1 MRHTVLGAW
10 FVAVGGCLLSVLF
23 GVVCCG
29 RRHDFSLSVVV
40 DVVVVDVVVVVVV
53 VVVAVADVCC
63 CRLPLVVVVG
73 CR

>member
-23 GVVCCG
+23 SVVCCG

-40 DVVVVDVVVVVVV
+40 DVVVVVV
-53 VVVAVADVCC
+53 VVVAVADVRC
-63 CRLPLVVVVG
+63 CRLSLVVVVG

>member
-40 DVVVVDVVVVVVV
+40 DVVVVVVV

-63 CRLPLVVVVG
+63 CRLSLVVVVG

>member
-10 FVAVGGCLLSVLF
+10 FVTVGGCLLSVF

-40 DVVVVDVVVVVVV
+40 DGVVVVVVV
-53 VVVAVADVCC
+53 GVAVVDVCC
-63 CRLPLVVVVG
+63 CRFFLVVVVG

>member
-1 MRHTVLGAW
+1 MRGRRDILSLVVGLLLL
-10 FVAVGGCLLSVLF
+10 VAVRCPWFF

-40 DVVVVDVVVVVVV
+40 DVVAV
-53 VVVAVADVCC
+53 VVVAVVAVVDVCC
-63 CRLPLVVVVG
+63 CRLLLVVVVG